1 MTFRDQAEAAASA
14 RAEALPAPPDDEQR
28 QEIVMIVERTMI
40 QAVLRER
47 DRCVSVAAKVCPP
60 EQDTAHRI
68 ADEIRRDE
76 IALITNLV
84 GMRS

>member
-1 MTFRDQAEAAASA
+1 MTFREQAEAAASA
-14 RAEALPAPPDDEQR
+14 IAEALSAPPSDEQT
-28 QEIVMIVERTMI
+28 QESVMIVERTMI

-47 DRCVSVAAKVCPP
+47 DRCVGAANRICPP
-60 EQDTAHRI
+60 DQDMAHKI

>member
-1 MTFRDQAEAAASA
+1 MTFREQAEAAATA
-14 RAEALPAPPDDEQR
+14 IAEALPAPPSDEQN

-47 DRCVSVAAKVCPP
+47 DRCVSAASRCIPAD
-60 EQDTAHRI
+60 QDTAHKI